1 MLLIEKMV
9 YLVYVIHVSKT
20 QEELLRGLTLEE
32 KYACLEAERNSLK
45 TENELQKKSNLWKG
59 G

>member
-1 MLLIEKMV
+1 M
-9 YLVYVIHVSKT
+9 
-20 QEELLRGLTLEE
+20 RGLTLEE

-45 TENELQKKSNLWKG
+45 AENELQKKSNLWKG